1 MRQRPSGSRR
11 AAAKGAQARAALRHT
26 FWGGDSLSFGA
37 SGFCGERL
45 CLLPMD
51 VLRKGV
57 PQNVSVWRARRDQT
71 TAARIRGRRD

>member
-1 MRQRPSGSRR
+1 
-11 AAAKGAQARAALRHT
+11 
-26 FWGGDSLSFGA
+26 LSFGA

-57 PQNVSVWRARRDQT
+57 AQNVSVWRARRDQT